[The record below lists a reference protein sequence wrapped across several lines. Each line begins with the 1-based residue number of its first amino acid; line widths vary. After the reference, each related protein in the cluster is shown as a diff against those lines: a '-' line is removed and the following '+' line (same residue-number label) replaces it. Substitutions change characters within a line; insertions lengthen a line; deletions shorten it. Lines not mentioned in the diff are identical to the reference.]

1 MIAELHLLQSRIRI
15 DGVNIDHLQA
25 STSMEGPVSW
35 ITSGKLDAVLDI
47 KFPKDPD
54 DALALNVILEEIA
67 DAISTT
73 LSTSSALDPLRQ
85 RIPGQRELAKPPLSA
100 PETAFTSPSEQDKE
114 PKMVIELDLRFRDV
128 KAAVPIFTSDLSY
141 VNNALIRPIVAF
153 MKYAAC
159 YLFFYTGRN

>member
-1 MIAELHLLQSRIRI
+1 MS
-15 DGVNIDHLQA
+15 IDHLQA

-67 DAISTT
+67 DAISNT
-73 LSTSSALDPLRQ
+73 LSTSPALDPLRQ

-100 PETAFTSPSEQDKE
+100 PDTEEFTASPNLEQSKE
-114 PKMVIELDLRFRDV
+114 PKVVIELDLRFRDV

-153 MKYAAC
+153 MK
-159 YLFFYTGRN
+159 